1 MRYLEAA
8 GANYGCTVS
17 GYLLSASSIIS
28 YFTVECQQRT
38 GYWCPPYICKLG
50 ENKCYKSIKYYVV
63 DLRDNVILILF
74 PLPPGV
80 VVTVGCVLMLIYTTA
95 ADPPEPRS

>member
-1 MRYLEAA
+1 MKI
-8 GANYGCTVS
+8 NVIT
-17 GYLLSASSIIS
+17 
-28 YFTVECQQRT
+28 
-38 GYWCPPYICKLG
+38 
-50 ENKCYKSIKYYVV
+50 IKHYVV

>member
-1 MRYLEAA
+1 MHGVRIFAL
-8 GANYGCTVS
+8 GLIHHLVFHSRVS
-17 GYLLSASSIIS
+17 AEDRILVGVLHTFVSLVKINVI
-28 YFTVECQQRT
+28 T
-38 GYWCPPYICKLG
+38 
-50 ENKCYKSIKYYVV
+50 IKHYVV